1 MVAKSSNPQDDSRI
15 VTLPARPESLE
26 LDLSE
31 TALIVVD
38 MQHAYLSK
46 GGYLDLV
53 GFDVSDSARVIGA
66 VRTVIDAAREA
77 GILIVYLQNG
87 FDPDQKEAGPATSP
101 VYHKSNPLKF
111 MRANP
116 SYRGKLITKGAWDFG
131 FVEELTPRPAD
142 IVVTKARYSGFAGT
156 NLETILRARCIR
168 NILVVGVN
176 TNVCVE
182 STIRDA
188 YHREFFAVMVADA
201 TLQAGD
207 QTIFDATV
215 FNIEKFLGW
224 VTTTGELQSCLRA
237 VNRSHDAASSS
248 ISSPGRLEEK

>member
-1 MVAKSSNPQDDSRI
+1 MSTQSAAVRAASRL
-15 VTLPARPESLE
+15 VTLPTRPDPLE
-26 LDLSE
+26 IDLSE

-46 GGYLDLV
+46 GGYLDLI
-53 GFDVSDSARVIGA
+53 GFDVSESPRVIAA
-66 VRTVIDAAREA
+66 VKSVINAARKA
-77 GILIVYLQNG
+77 GILVVYLQNG
-87 FDPDQKEAGPATSP
+87 FDPEQNDAGPATSP
-101 VYHKSNPLKF
+101 VYHKSNALKF

-116 SYRGKLITKGAWDFG
+116 GHRGKLITKGSWDF
-131 FVEELTPRPAD
+131 ELVDELRPQPED

-156 NLETILRARCIR
+156 NLESVLRTRCIR
-168 NILVVGVN
+168 NVLVAGVN

-201 TLQAGD
+201 TVQAGD
-207 QTIFDATV
+207 RTIFDATV

-224 VTTTGELQSCLRA
+224 VTSTGELCRILGSVERT
-237 VNRSHDAASSS
+237 R
-248 ISSPGRLEEK
+248 